1 MKEVERRMEK
11 MGEDGLRL
19 GLNRG
24 LSHFCD
30 CAVRPG
36 RAYDC
41 LCTRTKRPLSPLD
54 TGFALLTVAIV

>member
-11 MGEDGLRL
+11 MGEDRLRL

-36 RAYDC
+36 RAMTAC
-41 LCTRTKRPLSPLD
+41 VQGLNGRSLLWIQ
-54 TGFALLTVAIV
+54 ALLY